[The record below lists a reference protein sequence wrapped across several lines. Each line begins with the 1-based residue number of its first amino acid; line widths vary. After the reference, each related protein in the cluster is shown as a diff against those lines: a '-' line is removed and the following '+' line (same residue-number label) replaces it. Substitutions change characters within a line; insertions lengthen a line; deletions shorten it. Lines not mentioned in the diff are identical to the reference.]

1 MRVKPIATLISHAFA
16 YVIRTCRVYNIDE
29 SHALKHS
36 MDVYNYANKIY
47 QHELIGNPMLEK
59 QKETILVASILHDMC
74 DKKYMSEKQG
84 VMMIKKHMIDYMPIS
99 NLELMCNIMSTMS
112 YSKVKV
118 NGYPKL
124 GENQLAYHI
133 VREADLLAGYDIDRC
148 IIYGIYHEGLT
159 YDQSLKRASELF
171 NTRIL
176 KYIDDDL
183 FITDYS
189 KKEAVKLH
197 IKADIDLEN
206 LKNILFY

>member
-189 KKEAVKLH
+189 KKEAIKLH

>member
-16 YVIRTCRVYNIDE
+16 YVIRTCR
-29 SHALKHS
+29 
-36 MDVYNYANKIY
+36 VYNYANKIY

-74 DKKYMSEKQG
+74 DKKYISEKQG